1 MTMRA
6 LNIAATGL
14 AAQQINVDTISH
26 NLANMTTTAYKAQR
40 PEFQDLLYQ
49 DLRRVGTNSTDQGTI
64 LPVGVQIGLGV
75 KSSAISRNTGQGT
88 MEATENPLDI
98 AINGKGY
105 FQVELPD
112 GTIGYTRDGGFKLSQ
127 EGIIVTREG
136 FTVQP
141 AITIP
146 QEAKSVSVNQS
157 GEVEVMLEGQI
168 DPQQLGQFEL
178 ASFINPV
185 GLQSVG
191 DNMVLETTAS
201 GNPIL
206 GNAAQDGMG
215 KILQGYLENSNVN
228 PVSEITDLIVAQRA
242 YEMNT
247 KVLSASDQML
257 QSLNQSV

>member
-1 MTMRA
+1 MRS

-14 AAQQINVDTISH
+14 AAQQLNVDTISH
-26 NLANMTTTAYKAQR
+26 NLANMTTTAFKAER

-49 DLRRVGTNSTDQGTI
+49 DLTRVGTNATDDGTI

-75 KSSAISRNTGQGT
+75 RTAAISRDTGQGT
-88 MEATENPLDI
+88 LQNTESPLDV

-112 GTIGYTRDGGFKLSQ
+112 GTLSYTRDGAFKIA
-127 EGIIVTREG
+127 EDGTIVNRAG
-136 FTVQP
+136 LTVQP

-146 QEAKSVSVNQS
+146 DNAEQISINAS
-157 GEVEVMLEGQI
+157 GEVSVIIEGQV
-168 DPQQLGQFEL
+168 DAQLLGQFEL
-178 ASFINPV
+178 ASFINPN
-185 GLQSVG
+185 GLQATG
-191 DNMVLETTAS
+191 DNLFLETAAS
-201 GNPIL
+201 GAPLLN
-206 GNAAQDGMG
+206 NAGQEGMG
-215 KILQGYLENSNVN
+215 SILQAYLENSNVN

-247 KVLSASDQML
+247 KVLTASDEML